1 MFPTF
6 GRGKRKGQAVPRHAK
21 NFLKWRIRPIAARL
35 EIPIRLITF
44 QIMRRSLGTHLS
56 DHGTLKDTQGALRH
70 ASITTTGNVYV
81 QVVEENVMRAVNSH
95 ATTVLEG
102 WKPQVKSMGLTGHN
116 IKRLPEPARPV
127 EQFDEV

>member
-21 NFLKWRIRPIAARL
+21 NFLKWRIRPIAERL
-35 EIPIRLITF
+35 EIPNHLITF
-44 QIMRRSLGTHLS
+44 QVMRRSLGTHLS
-56 DHGTLKDTQGALRH
+56 GHGTLKDTQGALRH

-95 ATTVLEG
+95 ASTVLEG
-102 WKPQVKSMGLTGHN
+102 WTPAVDSMGLTGRN
-116 IKRLPEPARPV
+116 VKRLAEPI
-127 EQFDEV
+127 EVPLAIR